1 MRQSPLLADGHEL
14 SLIEGGDAYFRHLI
28 AAMDGARS
36 QVHLETYIFDFHG
49 AAAAVAEALE
59 RAALRGLRVWLV
71 VDGVGTGALPAEWA
85 RRFSAAGV
93 ECRIYS
99 PLDTLGL
106 LIPSRWRRLQRKL
119 CLIDG
124 HIAFCGG
131 INILDDWYDPHHGTL
146 SHPRLD
152 FAVQARGALVQQLQ
166 ESMTQLW
173 WRLQA
178 VRHVRQH
185 NFPEAFSSLKT
196 AGLNLPWTQEPQ
208 SSGLGPRTAR
218 AGLLLRDNV
227 LHRSE
232 IERAYLRAI
241 GSARQEVLIAN
252 AYFLPG
258 RRLRKAL
265 MLAAQRGVRV
275 RLLLQGRYEYFMQY
289 HAARPVYVQLLAAG
303 VEIYEYRVSFLHAK
317 VAVIDPGH
325 ARPWA
330 TVGSS
335 NLDPL
340 SLLLAREANVV
351 VADSSFAMAL
361 YRRLEAIL
369 HEHGESVSPASYLRR
384 PWLQRLRDRVAFG
397 LMRLALFLTG
407 YRY

>member
-1 MRQSPLLADGHEL
+1 MRHLATLTDGHQL
-14 SLIEGGDAYFRHLI
+14 RLIEGGDAYFEQLI
-28 AAMDGARS
+28 AAVDAARS

-49 AAAAVAEALE
+49 AAAAVAQALE
-59 RAALRGLRVWLV
+59 RAARRSVRVWLV
-71 VDGVGTGALPAEWA
+71 VDGVGTGELPQDWA
-85 RRFSAAGV
+85 ARFAAAGV
-93 ECRIYS
+93 EWRVYS
-99 PLDTLGL
+99 PLGALGL
-106 LIPSRWRRLQRKL
+106 LIPSRWRRLHRKL

-124 HIAFCGG
+124 HLAFCGG
-131 INILDDWYDPHHGTL
+131 INILDDWYDPRHGAL

-152 FAVQARGALVQQLQ
+152 FAVQARGALVQQMQ

-185 NFPEAFSSLKT
+185 NFPEAFSSFRA
-196 AGLNLPWTQEPQ
+196 AGLHLPWTHEAESDAQERP
-208 SSGLGPRTAR
+208 TAR

-227 LHRSE
+227 RHRTE

-241 GSARQEVLIAN
+241 GAARQEILIAN

-265 MLAAQRGVRV
+265 ILAARRGVRV

-289 HAARPVYVQLLAAG
+289 HAARPVYGQLLAAG
-303 VEIYEYRVSFLHAK
+303 VEIHEYTASFLHAK
-317 VAVIDPGH
+317 VAVIDP
-325 ARPWA
+325 AQPRPWA

-351 VADSSFAMAL
+351 VSDAGFAQQL
-361 YRRLEAIL
+361 HQRLEAIVQA
-369 HEHGESVSPASYLRR
+369 HSQPVSPASYVRR
-384 PWLQRLRDRVAFG
+384 PWPQRLRDRLAFG

-407 YRY
+407 KRY